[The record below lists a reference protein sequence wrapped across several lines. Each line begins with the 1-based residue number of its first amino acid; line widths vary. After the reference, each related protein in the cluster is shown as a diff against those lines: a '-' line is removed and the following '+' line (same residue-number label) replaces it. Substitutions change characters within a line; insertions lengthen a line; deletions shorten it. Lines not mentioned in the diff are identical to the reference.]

1 RCCAKLCSRISSA
14 SRLHYNSLMADSSF
28 PRRALIGAAA
38 FTAASYSRVLG
49 ANDKIQLGVIG
60 CGERGRHDMS
70 QFMMVP
76 TVNVAA
82 VCDIYGE
89 QIDKARQTATGAKN
103 FNDHRK
109 LLETKEIDAVLIA
122 TPDHWHSRVAID
134 ALKAGKDVYVEKPLT
149 LKIEEGPPI
158 VKAAREN
165 ARICQVGMQ
174 QRSGMHYLQ
183 AKSEYF

>member
-1 RCCAKLCSRISSA
+1 MDYKFALR
-14 SRLHYNSLMADSSF
+14 MAW
-28 PRRALIGAAA
+28 RETRAAPGKFLFVVLSVALGAAA
-38 FTAASYSRVLG
+38 LTAASYSRVLG

-70 QFMMVP
+70 QFMIVP
-76 TVNVAA
+76 AVNVTA

-89 QIDKARQTATGAKN
+89 QIDKARQKATDAKN
-103 FNDHRK
+103 FSDHRK
-109 LLETKEIDAVLIA
+109 LLEMKEIDAVLIA

-134 ALKAGKDVYVEKPLT
+134 ALRAGKDVYVEKPLT

-165 ARICQVGMQ
+165 DRICQVGMQ

-183 AKSEYF
+183 AKS

>member
-1 RCCAKLCSRISSA
+1 MTDF
-14 SRLHYNSLMADSSF
+14 SL
-28 PRRALIGAAA
+28 PRRDILRRGAVAL
-38 FTAASYSRVLG
+38 TAASYSRVLG

-60 CGERGRHDMS
+60 CGDRGRHDMS

-89 QIDKARQTATGAKN
+89 QIDKARQTATIAKN

-134 ALKAGKDVYVEKPLT
+134 ALKAG
-149 LKIEEGPPI
+149 
-158 VKAAREN
+158 
-165 ARICQVGMQ
+165 
-174 QRSGMHYLQ
+174 
-183 AKSEYF
+183 